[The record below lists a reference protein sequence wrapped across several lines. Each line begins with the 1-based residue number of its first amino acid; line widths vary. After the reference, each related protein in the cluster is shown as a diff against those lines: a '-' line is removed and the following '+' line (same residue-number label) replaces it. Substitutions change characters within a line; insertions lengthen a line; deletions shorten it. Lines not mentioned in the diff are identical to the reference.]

1 MLGNQYS
8 EEQEELF
15 GQYIAE
21 FAVGNNLNLH
31 EDDII
36 KAIELSDEC
45 THRQQPLPNASIQDI
60 TKGLDFVQMD
70 EDIVEIIS
78 VL

>member
-45 THRQQPLPNASIQDI
+45 THR
-60 TKGLDFVQMD
+60 
-70 EDIVEIIS
+70 
-78 VL
+78 